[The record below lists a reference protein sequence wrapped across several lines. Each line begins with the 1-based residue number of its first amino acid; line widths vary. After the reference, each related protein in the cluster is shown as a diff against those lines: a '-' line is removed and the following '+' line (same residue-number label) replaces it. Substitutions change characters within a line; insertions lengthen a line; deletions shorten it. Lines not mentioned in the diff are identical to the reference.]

1 MHFSLQAFLALLSP
15 WRHSHRT
22 SKAPLE
28 RTLSNM
34 HKTILN

>member
-22 SKAPLE
+22 SKVPLA
-28 RTLSNM
+28 RSLSGTY
-34 HKTILN
+34 KTIVN